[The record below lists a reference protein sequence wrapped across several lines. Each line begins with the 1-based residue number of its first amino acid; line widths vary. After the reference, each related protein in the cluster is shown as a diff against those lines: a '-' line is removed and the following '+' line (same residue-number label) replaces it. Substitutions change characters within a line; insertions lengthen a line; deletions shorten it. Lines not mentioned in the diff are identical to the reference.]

1 MATQPFKAARRGAY
15 AGLGFDHGTALLAFA
30 LVMYWQDLPI
40 LATIIAGVGLYG
52 LQRGIAQGFQAEAPE
67 PPGQAVPEKGQPQAR
82 TLIR

>member
-52 LQRGIAQGFQAEAPE
+52 LQRGSPRASRPK
-67 PPGQAVPEKGQPQAR
+67 PPNRRGKPYRRRASRKPGR
-82 TLIR
+82 